1 MPELSSSL
9 PIHSLENSKE
19 RKTRAYKPTIN
30 SIGREM
36 AKKLYVGNLSFQ
48 VTEADLSE
56 LFAQVGAV
64 DSVKI
69 ITDRDTG
76 RSKGFAFVE
85 MSDDSAA
92 AQAISK
98 FNGTDFN
105 GRNLT
110 VNEARPMEKP
120 RFWIGR
126 TFWRPRSWRTRQIL
140 VVLPRAN
147 IGSFNHDHAHTASGY
162 VKT

>member
-9 PIHSLENSKE
+9 PIHSLENSKG
-19 RKTRAYKPTIN
+19 RKARSYKLTIN
-30 SIGREM
+30 SLGNKM
-36 AKKLYVGNLSFQ
+36 AKRLYVGNLSFQ

-56 LFAQVGAV
+56 LFAQVGSV
-64 DSVKI
+64 DSVKL

-92 AQAISK
+92 EQAISK

-110 VNEARPMEKP
+110 VNEARPMEK
-120 RFWIGR
+120 RDFGSRGSSGSGGR
-126 TFWRPRSWRTRQIL
+126 GGRDR
-140 VVLPRAN
+140 
-147 IGSFNHDHAHTASGY
+147 Y
-162 VKT
+162 

>member
-1 MPELSSSL
+1 MTQIPRQVPGNARTVVISTDSL
-9 PIHSLENSKE
+9 IGKFKRAENARLQTNNQFN
-19 RKTRAYKPTIN
+19 RKRN
-30 SIGREM
+30 G
-36 AKKLYVGNLSFQ
+36 KKLYVGNLSFQ

-110 VNEARPMEKP
+110 VNEARPMEKRDFGSRGSSP
-120 RFWIGR
+120 GR
-126 TFWRPRSWRTRQIL
+126 GRGGRDR
-140 VVLPRAN
+140 
-147 IGSFNHDHAHTASGY
+147 Y
-162 VKT
+162 

>member
-1 MPELSSSL
+1 
-9 PIHSLENSKE
+9 
-19 RKTRAYKPTIN
+19 
-30 SIGREM
+30 M
-36 AKKLYVGNLSFQ
+36 AKRLYVGNLSFQ
-48 VTEADLSE
+48 ITESDLSE

-92 AQAISK
+92 EQAISK
-98 FNGTDFN
+98 FNGSDFN

-110 VNEARPMEKP
+110 VNEARPMEKRDFGSGGP
-120 RFWIGR
+120 SGKRGR
-126 TFWRPRSWRTRQIL
+126 RDR
-140 VVLPRAN
+140 
-147 IGSFNHDHAHTASGY
+147 Y
-162 VKT
+162 

>member
-1 MPELSSSL
+1 
-9 PIHSLENSKE
+9 
-19 RKTRAYKPTIN
+19 
-30 SIGREM
+30 M
-36 AKKLYVGNLSFQ
+36 AKRLYVGNLSFQ

-56 LFAQVGAV
+56 LFAQVGSV
-64 DSVKI
+64 DSVKL

-92 AQAISK
+92 EQAISK

-110 VNEARPMEKP
+110 VNEARPMEK
-120 RFWIGR
+120 RDFGSRGSSASRGR
-126 TFWRPRSWRTRQIL
+126 GGRDR
-140 VVLPRAN
+140 
-147 IGSFNHDHAHTASGY
+147 Y
-162 VKT
+162 

>member
-9 PIHSLENSKE
+9 SIHSLENSKG
-19 RKTRAYKPTIN
+19 RKARSYKRTIN
-30 SIGREM
+30 SLGNEM
-36 AKKLYVGNLSFQ
+36 AKRLYVGNLSFQ

-56 LFAQVGAV
+56 LFAQVGTV

-92 AQAISK
+92 EQAISK
-98 FNGTDFN
+98 FNGTDFH

-110 VNEARPMEKP
+110 VNEARPMEK
-120 RFWIGR
+120 RDFGSRGSSGGR
-126 TFWRPRSWRTRQIL
+126 
-140 VVLPRAN
+140 
-147 IGSFNHDHAHTASGY
+147 GGGGY
-162 VKT
+162 SRY

>member
-1 MPELSSSL
+1 
-9 PIHSLENSKE
+9 
-19 RKTRAYKPTIN
+19 
-30 SIGREM
+30 M

-110 VNEARPMEKP
+110 VNEARPMEKRDFGSGGP
-120 RFWIGR
+120 SGGR
-126 TFWRPRSWRTRQIL
+126 GRGGRDR
-140 VVLPRAN
+140 
-147 IGSFNHDHAHTASGY
+147 Y
-162 VKT
+162 